1 MNFLALLLGL
11 ALERVLTHLFHL
23 REFRWLDPL
32 FDAHLRRL
40 RSTAG
45 GKGRRWTALALT
57 VVLLVFLVVPVT
69 LMSEV
74 LQDEFLQIPSFL
86 FAVVVLLFSLGPRD
100 LDDEVEDYADAL
112 ATGDQET
119 QQRVAAQ
126 LLERPP
132 PEPPAERNEA
142 IERAIYVQANNRIFG
157 VVFWFLVL
165 GPTGAWAFRV
175 LDLLRHRTEQ
185 RVGTEGATATMEAVR
200 TLHGLLAWIPSRLLA
215 LGYALAGNFEEAV
228 ASWRNAGRETLLPF
242 AAGTAEVVAR
252 IGIAASGRAGL
263 DVADAVEALDR
274 IRGAR
279 ALVMR
284 ALWMIWCPVI
294 AVLTLYDWVT

>member
-40 RSTAG
+40 RSASG
-45 GKGRRWTALALT
+45 GRGRRWTALVLT
-57 VVLLVFLVVPVT
+57 ALLVALLVVPVA
-69 LMSEV
+69 LLASA
-74 LQDEFLQIPSFL
+74 LQDEFLQIPYFL

-100 LDDEVEDYADAL
+100 LDDEVDDYAEAL
-112 ATGDQET
+112 ATGDRET
-119 QQRVAAQ
+119 QQRVAEQ
-126 LLERPP
+126 LLERPAP
-132 PEPPAERNEA
+132 ALPAERNEA
-142 IERAIYVQANNRIFG
+142 LERAIYIQANNRIFG

-175 LDLLRHRTEQ
+175 LDLLRHRAQ
-185 RVGTEGATATMEAVR
+185 RRVGEEDATSTMEAVR

-215 LGYALAGNFEEAV
+215 LGYALAGNFEEAM
-228 ASWRNAGRETLLPF
+228 ASWRNAGREATLPF
-242 AAGTAEVVAR
+242 PDGTVEVVVR
-252 IGIAASGRAGL
+252 IGIAASGRGGL

-274 IRGAR
+274 IHGAR

-284 ALWMIWCPVI
+284 TLWMIWCPVI